1 MSDFLLGLAGG
12 GFLGAVSSFVSSTLL
27 ATACGGGDG
36 FLVGITGLLGG
47 GGFGL
52 EGGSGLRTAAG
63 GGAGFLASFTASLGV
78 VAGLSFLLPTASS
91 VSFFSVGF
99 EASEGGGGRKR
110 TCGGGLGFSI
120 GGDFALTSFTFTFDA
135 SSVFG
140 FSILSVLS
148 SSVRGTG
155 GGGGDSSG
163 SSGS

>member
-1 MSDFLLGLAGG
+1 MSATFSLVVV
-12 GFLGAVSSFVSSTLL
+12 FRAVSSFVSSTLL

-36 FLVGITGLLGG
+36 FLVSLQQ
-47 GGFGL
+47 
-52 EGGSGLRTAAG
+52 EE
-63 GGAGFLASFTASLGV
+63 AGFLASSPASLGV
-78 VAGLSFLLPTASS
+78 VADTQLSFLLPTASS

-120 GGDFALTSFTFTFDA
+120 GGDFALTSFAFTFDA

-148 SSVRGTG
+148 ISQRNRRRGRGFVRLFR
-155 GGGGDSSG
+155 
-163 SSGS
+163 